1 MTHSLVLSVI
11 CAVAV
16 FACDVSALQNVI
28 ERTDA
33 SALTGLT
40 VDLDY
45 TLYKGSYDANTKLN
59 VWLGYVRCFFRY

>member
-1 MTHSLVLSVI
+1 MIYGFTLSVI

-16 FACDVSALQNVI
+16 FACDVAAFETSILG
-28 ERTDA
+28 RTDA

-45 TLYKGSYDANTKLN
+45 ALYKGSYDSNTKLR
-59 VWLGYVRCFFRY
+59 VWLGYASC